1 MERLMAW
8 AMRNPLTVLV
18 GVLIVSVIAASQ
30 LPKLRIAISP
40 QSLIIEGGP
49 DCVFHANPA
58 TDSRA
63 KLPPIPDESCH

>member
-8 AMRNPLTVLV
+8 AMRNPRTVLV

-49 DCVFHANPA
+49 DQEF
-58 TDSRA
+58 
-63 KLPPIPDESCH
+63 